1 MYFFD
6 ALQKLLEE
14 VSVFLVRII
23 KNNYLLCQPMG
34 FFAITITI
42 LQWAFRRHISLR
54 MQTNTDF
61 LHT

>member
-1 MYFFD
+1 MMYFFD

-42 LQWAFRRHISLR
+42 LQ
-54 MQTNTDF
+54 
-61 LHT
+61 